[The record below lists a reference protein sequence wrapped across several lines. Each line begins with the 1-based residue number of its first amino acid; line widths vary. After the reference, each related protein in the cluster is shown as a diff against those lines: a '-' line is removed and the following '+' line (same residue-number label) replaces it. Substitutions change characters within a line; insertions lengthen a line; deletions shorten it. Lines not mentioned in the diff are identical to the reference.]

1 VIDAGHLHPEVDVE
15 WQLAEHACQWG
26 FRLRNHAMGWSTPP
40 WPPSS
45 TRLHCPHAPLL
56 ATSVRI
62 LDHLIMND
70 LNRQTCC
77 LFPGE
82 NVYFRVR
89 MFVHGSPARRTG
101 QSVSDVEFGKTSKR
115 EQISLEFVLLRI
127 GGLLA

>member
-1 VIDAGHLHPEVDVE
+1 MGLPLTES
-15 WQLAEHACQWG
+15 
-26 FRLRNHAMGWSTPP
+26 RNGLVNSAVA
-40 WPPSS
+40 PSS

-62 LDHLIMND
+62 LDNLIMND